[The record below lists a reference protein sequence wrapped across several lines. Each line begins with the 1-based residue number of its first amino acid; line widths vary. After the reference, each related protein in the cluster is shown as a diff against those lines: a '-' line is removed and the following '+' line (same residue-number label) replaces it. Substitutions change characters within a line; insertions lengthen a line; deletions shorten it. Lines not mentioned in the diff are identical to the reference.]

1 MKTRHAMLTLLLSAA
16 ALPFAAHAA
25 GADHDAH
32 HAPSADAAAPLS
44 TGEVRKVDVG
54 AKKITIRHGPLENLG
69 MPPMTM
75 VFLVSDPTLLGNVK
89 AGDKVAFRVENE
101 GGALVLTRM
110 ERR

>member
-1 MKTRHAMLTLLLSAA
+1 MKTRHAMLTLVLSAA
-16 ALPFAAHAA
+16 ALPFAAHSA
-25 GADHDAH
+25 GADHDAYQ
-32 HAPSADAAAPLS
+32 APSTDAAAPLS

-75 VFLVSDPTLLGNVK
+75 VFQVSDPTLLGNVK
-89 AGDKVAFRVENE
+89 AGDKVAFRAENQ